1 MTLETTDNTDSPKH
15 IIFKKNEDWLR
26 VIDKMPAP
34 DLNALVENKNND
46 VILIGVVWY
55 IWHTSAKILETLN
68 THPDF
73 QWKTVIV
80 SQTDSMP
87 TKVDLSMAWFSEQLH
102 QNLVLEIKS
111 IREDIQDII
120 LEKQNKP
127 HHDKH
132 IKNFHQLQN
141 PKFKNK
147 NFKTPIRKTQ
157 RKK

>member
-1 MTLETTDNTDSPKH
+1 MTLSILDNTNSPKQ

-26 VIDKMPAP
+26 VIDQMPAP
-34 DLNALVENKNND
+34 DLNALVENKNKD
-46 VILIGVVWY
+46 VVLIGVVGH

-73 QWKTVIV
+73 QWKTVILSETDNMP
-80 SQTDSMP
+80 SQI
-87 TKVDLSMAWFSEQLH
+87 DLSMAWFTQQIN
-102 QNLVLEIKS
+102 QNLILEVL
-111 IREDIQDII
+111 IREDIQNVV

-127 HHDKH
+127 HHNKH
-132 IKNFHQLQN
+132 TKNFHQQPN